1 MGTKTHTTYTNYK
14 CTSCGHIIVLLEET
28 MDQRSMYSSA
38 SQPSVLQTN
47 KVLRNT
53 YMLLAMTLAFSAVC
67 AGVAMA
73 VGISPM
79 MSLGMTIGAFIT
91 LFVVQKKADTSSG
104 IFWVFAFTGLM
115 GASLGY
121 TLNFYLGVAG
131 PGLIM
136 EALGATALVFFAL
149 SGYVLTTKKDF
160 SFMGGFLVVGL
171 VVVLVA
177 AIANIFFA
185 VPAVSLAISAAIVF
199 IMSGFIL
206 YDTSRIIHGGETNYI
221 RATVSLYLNIY
232 NLFTAILHLLGAF
245 GGDD

>member
-1 MGTKTHTTYTNYK
+1 
-14 CTSCGHIIVLLEET
+14 
-28 MDQRSMYSSA
+28 MDQRSMYASA
-38 SQPSVLQTN
+38 SQTSVLQTN

-67 AGVAMA
+67 AGIAMA
-73 VGISPM
+73 VGITPM
-79 MSLGMTIGAFIT
+79 MSLVMTIGAFIT
-91 LFVVQKKADTSSG
+91 LFVVHKKADSASG
-104 IFWVFAFTGLM
+104 IYWVFLFTGLM

-121 TLNFYLGVAG
+121 TLNFYIGVAG

-160 SFMGGFLVVGL
+160 SFLGGFLMVGL
-171 VVVLVA
+171 VVA
-177 AIANIFFA
+177 IIAGIANIFFA
-185 VPAVSLAISAAIVF
+185 IPAVSLALSAAIVF
-199 IMSGFIL
+199 IMSGLIL
-206 YDTSRIIHGGETNYI
+206 FDTSRIIHGGETNYI

-232 NLFTAILHLLGAF
+232 NLFVSMLHLLGAF

>member
-1 MGTKTHTTYTNYK
+1 
-14 CTSCGHIIVLLEET
+14 

-67 AGVAMA
+67 AGIAMA

-91 LFVVQKKADTSSG
+91 LFVVQKKADSATG
-104 IFWVFAFTGLM
+104 IYWVFLFTGLM

-149 SGYVLTTKKDF
+149 SGYALTTKKDF

-206 YDTSRIIHGGETNYI
+206 FDTSRIIHGGETNYI

-232 NLFTAILHLLGAF
+232 NLFTSILHLLGAF

>member
-1 MGTKTHTTYTNYK
+1 
-14 CTSCGHIIVLLEET
+14 

-67 AGVAMA
+67 AGIAMA

-91 LFVVQKKADTSSG
+91 LFVVQKKADSASG
-104 IFWVFAFTGLM
+104 IYWVFAFTGLM

-149 SGYVLTTKKDF
+149 SGYALTTKKDF

-206 YDTSRIIHGGETNYI
+206 FDTSRIIHGGETNYI

-232 NLFTAILHLLGAF
+232 NLFTSILHLLGAF

>member
-1 MGTKTHTTYTNYK
+1 
-14 CTSCGHIIVLLEET
+14 
-28 MDQRSMYSSA
+28 MDQRTMYTSA

-47 KVLRNT
+47 KVLKNT

-67 AGVAMA
+67 AGIAMV
-73 VGISPM
+73 VGISPLA
-79 MSLGMTIGAFIT
+79 SLGMTIGALIT
-91 LFVVQKKADTSSG
+91 LFVVQKKADSASG
-104 IFWVFAFTGLM
+104 IYWVFAFTGLM

-149 SGYVLTTKKDF
+149 SGYALTTKKDF

-177 AIANIFFA
+177 AIANLFFA

-206 YDTSRIIHGGETNYI
+206 FDTSRIIHGGETNYI

-232 NLFTAILHLLGAF
+232 NLFTSILHLLGAF

>member
-1 MGTKTHTTYTNYK
+1 LVKDK
-14 CTSCGHIIVLLEET
+14 VLLEET

-91 LFVVQKKADTSSG
+91 LFVVQKKAESASG
-104 IFWVFAFTGLM
+104 IYWVFLFTGLM

-149 SGYVLTTKKDF
+149 SGYALTTKKDF

-171 VVVLVA
+171 VVVIVA
-177 AIANIFFA
+177 AIANMFFA

-206 YDTSRIIHGGETNYI
+206 FDTSRIINGGETNYI

-232 NLFTAILHLLGAF
+232 NLFTSMLHLLGAF

>member
-1 MGTKTHTTYTNYK
+1 
-14 CTSCGHIIVLLEET
+14 

-91 LFVVQKKADTSSG
+91 LFVVQKKAESASG
-104 IFWVFAFTGLM
+104 IYWVFLFTGLM

-149 SGYVLTTKKDF
+149 SGYALTTKKDF

-171 VVVLVA
+171 VVVIVA
-177 AIANIFFA
+177 AIANMFFA

-206 YDTSRIIHGGETNYI
+206 FDTSRIINGGETIYI

-232 NLFTAILHLLGAF
+232 NLFTSMLHLLGAF

>member
-1 MGTKTHTTYTNYK
+1 
-14 CTSCGHIIVLLEET
+14 
-28 MDQRSMYSSA
+28 
-38 SQPSVLQTN
+38 
-47 KVLRNT
+47 
-53 YMLLAMTLAFSAVC
+53 
-67 AGVAMA
+67 
-73 VGISPM
+73 
-79 MSLGMTIGAFIT
+79 
-91 LFVVQKKADTSSG
+91 
-104 IFWVFAFTGLM
+104 
-115 GASLGY
+115 
-121 TLNFYLGVAG
+121 
-131 PGLIM
+131 
-136 EALGATALVFFAL
+136 
-149 SGYVLTTKKDF
+149 
-160 SFMGGFLVVGL
+160 MGGFLVVGL

>member
-1 MGTKTHTTYTNYK
+1 
-14 CTSCGHIIVLLEET
+14 

-177 AIANIFFA
+177 ALANIFFA

-206 YDTSRIIHGGETNYI
+206 FDTSRIIHGGETNYI

-245 GGDD
+245 GSDD

>member
-1 MGTKTHTTYTNYK
+1 
-14 CTSCGHIIVLLEET
+14 

-38 SQPSVLQTN
+38 SPPSVLQTN

-67 AGVAMA
+67 AGIAMA

-79 MSLGMTIGAFIT
+79 MSLVMTIGAFIT
-91 LFVVQKKADTSSG
+91 LFVVQKKADSASG
-104 IFWVFAFTGLM
+104 IYWVFAFTGLM

-149 SGYVLTTKKDF
+149 SAYALTTKKDF

-206 YDTSRIIHGGETNYI
+206 FDTSRIIHGGETNYI

-232 NLFTAILHLLGAF
+232 NLFTSILHLLGAF